1 MKKMMKKLIAMAA
14 ALVMIVTL
22 LPAVGAKAET
32 IITENE
38 ATLVIDK
45 HDSQGNSLAGA
56 KFNIYKVAGIGEV
69 SSTQLSY
76 TVEEAFK
83 DVIDNEQIQKLG
95 SLSTSDLEA
104 LAEKC
109 AAVENLP
116 TAIEYTSTKPAH
128 GISILDNEEQGFGL
142 YLVVEESAPTGY
154 VPGAPFFVHIPQT
167 VTTEDGSKWEYGVR
181 VTPKNGSTVLDKT
194 VTVNGKDVSA
204 ANVKNGDTISY
215 KVEGYLPYLTQ
226 QELAE
231 DTIEI
236 TIKDT
241 LSNGLNFKKDGE
253 NILDLV
259 LTIND
264 EQLTAEDDYT
274 LSVAE
279 DGKSFT
285 ITINDKAFITQN
297 NGESVLI
304 TYDAYVTD
312 ASYMTPATNKAEII
326 FDEKTESESTIPE
339 VYTYAIEVDKIA
351 SDTEKALEG
360 VEFELYDN
368 EDCTGEPIAVGT
380 TDNNGI
386 VQFDGL
392 EVTEG
397 GKNYWLKETKTVN
410 GYTLLS
416 KAIKIT
422 LIPEYEG
429 DVPTGV
435 LTYKIDDGKEIETG
449 KTPRLAVVDI
459 TNNKGFS
466 LPETGGMG
474 TYLFTIGGIVI
485 MAGAA
490 FALIAMKKRA

>member
-1 MKKMMKKLIAMAA
+1 MKKMMKKLIAIAA

-22 LPAVGAKAET
+22 LPAVGVNAES
-32 IITENE
+32 IITNDE
-38 ATLVIDK
+38 ATLMIDK

-56 KFNIYKVAGIGEV
+56 KFKIYKVAGIDEA

-76 TVEEAFK
+76 TVEDAFK
-83 DVIDNEQIQKLG
+83 DVIDNEQIQNLG
-95 SLSTSDLEA
+95 SLSTSELEA
-104 LAEKC
+104 LAETC

-116 TAIEYTSTKPAH
+116 TGIEYISTNPAH
-128 GISILDNEEQGFGL
+128 GISITKDNFGL

-154 VPGAPFFVHIPQT
+154 APGAPFFVHIPQT
-167 VTTEDGSKWEYGVR
+167 VTTENGSRWEYGVR

-194 VTVNGKDVSA
+194 LIVNDKETSA
-204 ANVKNGDTISY
+204 TNVKNGDTITY

-241 LSNGLNFKKDGE
+241 LSDGLSFKNAEEVDIH
-253 NILDLV
+253 NLQ
-259 LTIND
+259 LTIDGNT
-264 EQLTAEDDYT
+264 LVNGEDYNVNV
-274 LSVAE
+274 SE
-279 DGKSFT
+279 DGSTLT
-285 ITINDKAFITQN
+285 ITLNNVEFIRNN
-297 NGESVLI
+297 NGEDVSL
-304 TYDAYVTD
+304 TYNAYVKNV
-312 ASYMTPATNKAEII
+312 SYMRPETNKAEII
-326 FDEKTESESTIPE
+326 FDKKTESESNIPE

-368 EDCTGEPIAVGT
+368 EGCTGEPVAIGT

-386 VQFDGL
+386 IQFDGL
-392 EVTEG
+392 EVTQG
-397 GKNYWLKETKTVN
+397 GKDYWLKETKTVD

-429 DVPTGV
+429 DIPTGV
-435 LTYKIDDGKEIETG
+435 LTYKIDDGEEIETG
-449 KTPRLAVVDI
+449 KTPRLAVIEI

>member
-22 LPAVGAKAET
+22 LPAVGVKAES
-32 IITENE
+32 IITNDQ
-38 ATLVIDK
+38 ATLMIDK

-56 KFNIYKVAGIGEV
+56 KFNIYKVAGIDEA

-83 DVIDNEQIQKLG
+83 DVINNEQIQNLG

-104 LAEKC
+104 LAETC
-109 AAVENLP
+109 AAVEDLP
-116 TAIEYTSTKPAH
+116 TGIEYTSTKPAH
-128 GISILDNEEQGFGL
+128 GISILKKDFGL

-154 VPGAPFFVHIPQT
+154 APGAPFFVHVPQT
-167 VTTEDGSKWEYGVR
+167 VTTENGSRWEYGVR

-194 VTVNGKDVSA
+194 LIVNGEETSA
-204 ANVKNGDTISY
+204 TNVKNGDTITY

-241 LSNGLNFKKDGE
+241 LSDGLSFKNAEEVDIH
-253 NILDLV
+253 NLQ
-259 LTIND
+259 LTIDGKAPVNGV
-264 EQLTAEDDYT
+264 DYNVNV
-274 LSVAE
+274 SE
-279 DGKSFT
+279 DGSTLT
-285 ITINDKAFITQN
+285 ITLNNEDFIRNN
-297 NGESVLI
+297 NGEDVSL
-304 TYDAYVTD
+304 TYNAYVKNV
-312 ASYMTPATNKAEII
+312 SYMTPETNKAEII
-326 FDEKTESESTIPE
+326 FDEKTESESNIPE
-339 VYTYAIEVDKIA
+339 VYTYAIGILKTA
-351 SDTEKALEG
+351 SDTGDALQG
-360 VEFELYDN
+360 VEFELY
-368 EDCTGEPIAVGT
+368 EDEKCEKLVTKGT
-380 TDNNGI
+380 TGADGTI
-386 VQFDGL
+386 CFDGL
-392 EVTEG
+392 AVSKEG
-397 GKNYWLKETKTVN
+397 KDYWLKETKTVN

-416 KAIKIT
+416 KPIKIT
-422 LIPEYEG
+422 LLPQYEG
-429 DVPTGV
+429 ETPTGILV
-435 LTYKIDDGKEIETG
+435 YKINDGEDQPT
-449 KTPRLAVVDI
+449 TSVNPRLAFTEI

>member
-1 MKKMMKKLIAMAA
+1 MKKMMKKLIAMAV

-22 LPAVGAKAET
+22 LPAVGAKAES

-56 KFNIYKVAGIGEV
+56 KFMIYKVAGIDEATA
-69 SSTQLSY
+69 TQLSY
-76 TVEEAFK
+76 EVEKQFEGK
-83 DVIDNEQIQKLG
+83 ITNEEIQKMGALPANE
-95 SLSTSDLEA
+95 LEK
-104 LAEKC
+104 LAESL
-109 AAVENLP
+109 VSDTL
-116 TAIEYTSTKPAH
+116 TGGIEYTSTKPAH
-128 GISILDNEEQGFGL
+128 GISILNNEEQGFGL
-142 YLVVEESAPTGY
+142 YLVVEKSAPTGY
-154 VPGAPFFVHIPQT
+154 APGAPFFVHIPQT

-194 VTVNGKDVSA
+194 VTVNGQDVSA

-231 DTIEI
+231 ETVVL

-264 EQLTAEDDYT
+264 EQLTVGEDYT

-285 ITINDKAFITQN
+285 ITINNKEFITEN

-304 TYDAYVTD
+304 TYDAYVTN

-339 VYTYAIEVDKIA
+339 VYTYAIEVNKIA

-368 EDCTGEPIAVGT
+368 ETCEGEPIAIGT
-380 TDNNGI
+380 TNNNGI
-386 VQFDGL
+386 IQFDGL
-392 EVTEG
+392 EVTAG
-397 GKNYWLKETKTVN
+397 GKDYWLKETKTVD

-429 DVPTGV
+429 NVPTGV
-435 LTYKIDDGKEIETG
+435 LTYKIDDGDEIETG